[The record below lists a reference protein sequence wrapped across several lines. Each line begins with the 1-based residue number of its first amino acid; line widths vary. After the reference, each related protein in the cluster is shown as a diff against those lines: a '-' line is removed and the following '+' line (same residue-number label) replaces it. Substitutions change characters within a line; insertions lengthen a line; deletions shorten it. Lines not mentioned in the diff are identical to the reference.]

1 MRSTLWIA
9 FAMLCVLSG
18 TSWAIPREMFDG
30 LPPLEGQGVLFGVI
44 GLIALVLAG
53 CRVWSRSGR
62 LRYARL
68 AAVAVGFFGVPV
80 VAVEYARGSVPAMS
94 RSALFAMVPVVVVL
108 VVGAGEATGREE
120 RGTRHL
126 LVPALAGLGGLL
138 LLLPLD
144 FSGSMRGWVMLAVV
158 CATVVVVGIASVWL
172 YRLLRGLALTDAIAV
187 VGIAN
192 AVFLLAW
199 SAVREEMVWRGSG
212 LVSVIS
218 LASWVDVVEVLLI
231 VWLLREMPPLRF
243 AARYLAIPLLTI
255 LESFVLLRPE
265 WTVRMGFG
273 TALLAAG
280 AGTLLFWKAGE
291 EETVLSLR

>member
-1 MRSTLWIA
+1 MRWTLWIS
-9 FAMLCVLSG
+9 FAVLCVLSG
-18 TSWAIPREMFDG
+18 TSWAIPREVSNG
-30 LPPLEGQGVLFGVI
+30 LPPLEQQGVLFGVI
-44 GLIALVLAG
+44 GLVALVFAG
-53 CRVWSRSGR
+53 RGVWSQSRR

-108 VVGAGEATGREE
+108 MVGAGDAMGREE
-120 RGTRHL
+120 RGARHL

-158 CATVVVVGIASVWL
+158 CAAVVVLGIASVWL

-199 SAVREEMVWRGSG
+199 SAVREEIVWRGNG

-218 LASWVDVVEVLLI
+218 PASWVDVVEVLLI
-231 VWLLREMPPLRF
+231 MWLLREMPPVRF

-291 EETVLSLR
+291 EETILSLR